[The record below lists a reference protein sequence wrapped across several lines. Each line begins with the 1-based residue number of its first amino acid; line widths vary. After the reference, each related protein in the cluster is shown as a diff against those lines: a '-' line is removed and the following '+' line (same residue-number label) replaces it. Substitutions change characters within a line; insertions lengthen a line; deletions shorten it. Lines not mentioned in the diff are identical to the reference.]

1 MMVMVMVMVN
11 EESKRNLVVVVN
23 EESKRNVLVVVEEN
37 NKYEEEEIQT

>member
-11 EESKRNLVVVVN
+11 EENKRNLVVVVN

>member
-37 NKYEEEEIQT
+37 NKCEEEEIQM